1 MIITDKKEGETLSE
15 LIARAR
21 HENNV
26 GPEVSITYAG
36 RLDPMASGVVILL
49 VGDEVHEKETYLGLD
64 KEYSFDILFGI
75 STDTLDA
82 LGIATLPTPL
92 DATLVT
98 EETIRTVAQS
108 CVGEYEQTYPA
119 YSSKPINGEPSFV
132 HARADSVV
140 EQPKHM
146 VALRE
151 IQLVSVRTERVVT
164 IAREAVERVGC
175 VSGDFRQEP
184 IVDSWQALA
193 LEHPSVEVVI
203 ASMTARVG
211 SGFYIRSFA
220 ADLAQKLGTV
230 GIAWRIRRERIIMR
244 V

>member
-1 MIITDKKEGETLSE
+1 MIIVDKKEGETLSE

-21 HENNV
+21 REHELSAD
-26 GPEVSITYAG
+26 VSITYAG
-36 RLDPMASGVVILL
+36 RLDPMASGVVVLL
-49 VGDEVHEKETYLGLD
+49 VGDEVHEKEAYLGLD
-64 KEYSFDILFGI
+64 KEYSFDVLFGI

-82 LGIATLPTPL
+82 LGIATLPAPL
-92 DATLVT
+92 NAALVT
-98 EETIRTVAQS
+98 EEIIRTAAQS
-108 CVGEYEQTYPA
+108 FVGEYEQTYPA

-132 HARADSVV
+132 HARAGSAV
-140 EQPKHM
+140 EQPKHT
-146 VALRE
+146 VALRD
-151 IQLVSVRTERVVT
+151 IQLVSVRTERIVS

-184 IVDSWQALA
+184 IVDSWRTLA
-193 LEHPSVEVVI
+193 LQHAAQEVVI

-230 GIAWRIRRERIIMR
+230 GLAWRIRRERIIMR

>member
-1 MIITDKKEGETLSE
+1 MIVADKKEGETLSE

-21 HENNV
+21 REHELSAD
-26 GPEVSITYAG
+26 VSITYAG

-49 VGDEVHEKETYLGLD
+49 VGDEVHEKEVYLGLD
-64 KEYSFDILFGI
+64 KEYSFDVLFGI

-92 DATLVT
+92 NAPLVT

-108 CVGEYEQTYPA
+108 FVGEYEQTYPA

-132 HARADSVV
+132 HARAGSVV
-140 EQPKHM
+140 EQPKHT

-151 IQLVSVRTERVVT
+151 IQLVSVRTERIVS

-184 IVDSWQALA
+184 IVDSWRMLA
-193 LEHPSVEVVI
+193 LQHAAQEVVV